1 MSGYMTAHI
10 STTEKA
16 TIDGLLFSMSP
27 QPDVPSAAKEK
38 TPKCPEGNK
47 YLFVGVYF
55 VEGGI
60 LVFV

>member
-1 MSGYMTAHI
+1 MQSHPLH
-10 STTEKA
+10 EW
-16 TIDGLLFSMSP
+16 SP
-27 QPDVPSAAKEK
+27 IVCKGIVIKMKEK